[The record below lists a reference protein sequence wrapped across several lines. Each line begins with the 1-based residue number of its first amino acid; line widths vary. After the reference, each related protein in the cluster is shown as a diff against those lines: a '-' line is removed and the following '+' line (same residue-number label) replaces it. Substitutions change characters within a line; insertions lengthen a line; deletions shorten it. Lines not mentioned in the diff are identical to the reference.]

1 MILELQTFDYALAT
15 KARLL
20 SSAGLWMALPRITKT
35 GTARLLMVA
44 DTLGATDVLKGFRDV
59 ATPESAL
66 PPEVLAYRMQ
76 YEGFIQQVVQDVRYM
91 RLFLLMHTNLSM
103 GGIIG
108 TLGAYGIQ
116 AQPLE
121 GSIPRP
127 FHNAETGWRT
137 LVDENGSVWGALRS
151 RPTQGGII
159 HPRFLHNLLG
169 LDFPLWATLDITTW
183 PNRRAMRELRQK
195 AAAAG
200 YATGNM
206 ASAAEANR
214 VATHVQFYLEAM
226 AQGEM
231 VHMAQLQVL
240 FQAPT
245 QQDLEE
251 HAEMVR
257 GTLPWEMDWCFPPH
271 EIAQSLFEPPT
282 DVDGTPMTTTG
293 ATLLAASAM
302 SYRRRTETRG
312 VLLGVDRNQ
321 SPVVLDVFDDRNP
334 SYNMVVL
341 GQTGAGKT
349 FATLLMMLR
358 HLLLG
363 VRLIIIDPQGNIDL
377 SFLGPTIA
385 QRSVLGTPQ
394 AAINVLDKVHD
405 DLGAQVEMAKSML
418 SMLGVHSNTP
428 IEYGLLDE
436 ALLAVYKQSEAP
448 LLTDLDKEIQTM
460 VGRLQSPRLRE
471 TATALSL
478 ALGPY
483 CRGSKQA
490 LFGSPTTVDLRLEH
504 PVNIFDVSRL
514 PQDGEHSSLRAA
526 MLAVLV
532 ASINRGIRRRREEGD
547 SAPILFF
554 VDEMGI
560 LMRDPVM
567 ASYISQEYKTARARL
582 VGMIVADQDLHSLL
596 GPADPRTGLHHGIPI
611 LANAA
616 NTLLFKAKDSERE
629 RIREHFPMMPGSLVD
644 ALPALQR
651 GVCVA
656 KFADEDLLVV
666 HVTPSPLEAV
676 LLSSRLQDRQS
687 AAHLIERILD
697 EVHLVAERSDTDE

>member
-15 KARLL
+15 QARLL
-20 SSAGLWMALPRITKT
+20 SSAGLWMALPRITRL

-44 DTLGATDVLKGFRDV
+44 DTLRAEDVLTGFQEV
-59 ATPESAL
+59 ATPEAVL

-76 YEGFIQQVVQDVRYM
+76 YEGFLQQVVQDVRYM
-91 RLFLLMHTNLSM
+91 RLFLLTDSTLSTS
-103 GGIIG
+103 GFVG
-108 TLGAYGIQ
+108 TLGAYGIR
-116 AQPLE
+116 ARPLE
-121 GSIPRP
+121 GALPRP
-127 FHNAETGWRT
+127 FHHATTGWRYLT
-137 LVDENGSVWGALRS
+137 DENGLVWGALRS
-151 RPTQGGII
+151 RFTQSGMV

-169 LDFPLWATLDITTW
+169 LDFPLWVALDIATW
-183 PNRRAMRELRQK
+183 TNRRAMRELRQK

-200 YATGNM
+200 YAAGNM
-206 ASAAEANR
+206 TEIAEAGR
-214 VATHVQFYLEAM
+214 VAEHIQTYMEAL

-231 VHMAQLQVL
+231 VHTVQLRVL
-240 FQAPT
+240 FQAPSP
-245 QQDLEE
+245 QDLGE
-251 HAEMVR
+251 HAEMIR
-257 GTLPWEMDWCFPPH
+257 GTLPWEMEWHFPPH
-271 EIAQSLFEPPT
+271 EVAGSLFTPPT
-282 DVDGTPMTTTG
+282 DTDGTPMTTTG
-293 ATLLAASAM
+293 ATLLAASAL
-302 SYRRRTETRG
+302 SYRRRTETSG

-334 SYNMVVL
+334 SYNTVVL

-349 FATLLMMLR
+349 FATLLLMVR

-377 SFLGPTIA
+377 SFLGPDIV

-394 AAINVLDKVHD
+394 AAINILDRVHD
-405 DLGAQVEMAKSML
+405 DLSAQVEMAIAML

-428 IEYGLLDE
+428 TERGLLDE
-436 ALLAVYKQSEAP
+436 ALMALYTGDEKRTP
-448 LLTDLDKEIQTM
+448 LLSDLENALASLT
-460 VGRLQSPRLRE
+460 GRLQTPALRDSVE
-471 TATALSL
+471 ALRM
-478 ALGPY
+478 ALQPF
-483 CRGSKQA
+483 CHGSKRA
-490 LFGSPTTVDLRLEH
+490 LFGGATTVDLRLEH
-504 PVNIFDVSRL
+504 PVNIFDVSQL

-532 ASINRGIRRRREEGD
+532 ASINRGIRHRRQQGD
-547 SAPILFF
+547 RAPMLFF

-560 LMRDPVM
+560 LMRDPIM

-616 NTLLFKAKDSERE
+616 NTLLFKSKESERE
-629 RIREHFPMMPGSLVD
+629 RIREHFPMMPAALID

-666 HVTPSPLEAV
+666 HVTPSPLETV
-676 LLSSRLQDRQS
+676 LLSSRLQDRAVASQ
-687 AAHLIERILD
+687 LIGQILS
-697 EVHLVAERSDTDE
+697 EIRLVREG